1 MQNTTRPP
9 VVVLESI
16 SPEFLFQVNGGCG
29 KKCAPPPAP
38 APAAA
43 AAPVMQVLQMPALPQ
58 PQPLQQAL
66 PQALPPEPSG
76 PEVSTSVSINGQ
88 VQG

>member
-16 SPEFLFQVNGGCG
+16 NPELLFQVSGGCG
-29 KKCAPPPAP
+29 KKCPPPAP

-43 AAPVMQVLQMPALPQ
+43 AAPVMQVLQMPSLPQ
-58 PQPLQQAL
+58 PQPIQQQAL
-66 PQALPPEPSG
+66 PPQPSG